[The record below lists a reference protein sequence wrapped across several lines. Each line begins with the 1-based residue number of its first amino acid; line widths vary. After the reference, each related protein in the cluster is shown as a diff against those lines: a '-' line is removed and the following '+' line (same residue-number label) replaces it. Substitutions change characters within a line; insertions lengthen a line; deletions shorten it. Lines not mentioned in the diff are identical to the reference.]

1 MMAGDPTPDIFI
13 GSDTKVEYREE
24 RISIGHGDY
33 VSKYR
38 PAEILQIAARWTE
51 HARSLGW
58 ILFLHAMVD
67 HGLAQD
73 QLDGAHIVVS
83 ASGSRVWRL
92 RDGRPLFD
100 VWEPE
105 HLHRERRRR
114 MGPLRPS

>member
-1 MMAGDPTPDIFI
+1 MAGDPTPDIFI

-58 ILFLHAMVD
+58 KLRTP
-67 HGLAQD
+67 
-73 QLDGAHIVVS
+73 DGAEIDFED
-83 ASGSRVWRL
+83 L
-92 RDGRPLFD
+92 TT
-100 VWEPE
+100 
-105 HLHRERRRR
+105 R
-114 MGPLRPS
+114 MGAVIAGVEDGTDG